1 MDKRPKNVIA
11 PGVRGSPSSKVP
23 RSDLQNWCNLGEFLH
38 RFVEM
43 AINTT
48 YVLIASFLIFTLL
61 VRMLSPT
68 EERRLPD
75 RNKNVSRVALYMA

>member
-1 MDKRPKNVIA
+1 MGKRPKNVIV

-23 RSDLQNWCNLGEFLH
+23 RSDLQKWCDLGDFLH

-61 VRMLSPT
+61 TRMLSPT
-68 EERRLPD
+68 EERRLPG
-75 RNKNVSRVALYMA
+75 RSKNVSRVALYVA

>member
-1 MDKRPKNVIA
+1 
-11 PGVRGSPSSKVP
+11 
-23 RSDLQNWCNLGEFLH
+23 
-38 RFVEM
+38 M